1 MPIWLPI
8 VSEFK
13 SDGIEK
19 ASREFKS
26 LEGVAAKA
34 SFGIKKAAL
43 PAAAAI
49 AGLAAGLGAAAMAAA
64 GDAAA
69 AEKLATTLKQNA
81 GATDAQVASL
91 EDFISTTSVA
101 TAVADDEL
109 RPALDS
115 LVRGTK
121 DVGEAQKL
129 LGLALDVSAGTGK
142 DLTSVSDAL
151 SKAFNGNLGPLKK
164 LDPSLAKI
172 VESGGS
178 ADEVMAALGDTFA
191 GQAATAAGT
200 AEGKMKS
207 LSIAMGEA
215 QESIGAA
222 VLPLAEKLLPKLTEL
237 ANWIGDN
244 TGLVTGLAIGIGAIA
259 GAILLA
265 NAAMTAWTTITA
277 ITTAVNT
284 ALGTSFSALWV
295 ATGVGV
301 ILAVI
306 AALAILQAKFN
317 IFGKAIDGIKWA
329 ASKLWEG
336 IGKGASWVKGVV
348 LGVAQTWLNVYGS
361 VFNAIA
367 KAWNN
372 TVGKIGFTVPDW
384 IPLLGGKRFDVPDI
398 PYFTI
403 PQLAGGGGGGGSI
416 AIPKMAD
423 GGIVTSPTL
432 ALIGE
437 AGPEAVI
444 PLRKSSGAG
453 AGTINITVNGAL
465 DPVSVARQIRELLR
479 DEARRTGRTVLV

>member
-13 SDGIEK
+13 STGIDK
-19 ASREFKS
+19 AAREFKS
-26 LEGVAAKA
+26 LEGKADKAAL
-34 SFGIKKAAL
+34 GIKKAFL
-43 PAAAAI
+43 PASIAVAGIATGLIDATKAAAE
-49 AGLAAGLGAAAMAAA
+49 
-64 GDAAA
+64 DSAA
-69 AEKLATTLKQNA
+69 AEKLANSIKQNT
-81 GATDAQVASL
+81 GATLDQVAAV
-91 EDFISTTSVA
+91 EDFISKTSVSA
-101 TAVADDEL
+101 AVADDEL
-109 RPALDS
+109 RPAFDS

-121 DVGEAQKL
+121 DITEAQDL

-151 SKAFNGNLGPLKK
+151 AKAFNGNLGPLKK
-164 LDPSLAKI
+164 LDPSLAGL
-172 VESGGS
+172 VENGAD
-178 ADEVMAALGDTFA
+178 ADEVMAALGETFGGA
-191 GQAATAAGT
+191 AATAAGT

-207 LSIAMGEA
+207 LGIAMGEA
-215 QESIGAA
+215 KESIGQA

-237 ANWIGDN
+237 ANWISDN
-244 TGLVTGLAIGIGAIA
+244 QGLVIGLAVGIGAIA
-259 GAILLA
+259 GAIILA
-265 NAAMTAWTTITA
+265 NAAMSAWAAITA
-277 ITTAVNT
+277 ITAAVNT
-284 ALGTSFSALWV
+284 VLGASFSALWV

-306 AALAILQAKFN
+306 AALAILQVKFN

-336 IGKGASWVKGVV
+336 IGRGIGWVKDLVI
-348 LGVAQTWLNVYGS
+348 GVAQTWLNVYGS

-398 PYFTI
+398 PYFTV
-403 PQLAGGGGGGGSI
+403 PQLSGGSGGGGSI
-416 AIPKMAD
+416 AIPKMAA

-444 PLRKSSGAG
+444 PLRKNLGTGA
-453 AGTINITVNGAL
+453 INITVNGAL
-465 DPVSVARQIRELLR
+465 DPVAVARQIRELLR